1 MKRDNI
7 MSETIKRVYDE
18 MVNKDYFSFEGKLK
32 AGIFIDPGLGSAQAQ
47 KINSFIHG
55 YDGNHDDRIISVSDI
70 FCQKIWITCFICA
83 NLLTE
88 AGLFKQESHNKIAL
102 SEEYNLTGEI
112 KAVVLAECRE
122 FIQTKLLLLRENEK
136 GNNISEKLINDILD
150 MQGCKIRNCNL
161 KIDVAMWIT
170 EYAIRMLLLH
180 EYSHIINNDKE
191 QVTQYTQIE
200 QEKRAD
206 IDAYNTLV
214 NKEDNIISHLGAL
227 CLQSSGLFLNHSL
240 DGYFSHPDRDVRI
253 EYIYNLLP
261 KCEIFKDCLEIFISL
276 WAHVNNQEE
285 SFLQL
290 AQSMSPES
298 LFGYL
303 ETKKKEQINQIIE
316 EGQKHFI
323 NNRNTTK

>member
-1 MKRDNI
+1 MKRHNI
-7 MSETIKRVYDE
+7 MSDTIKKVYDE
-18 MVNKDYFSFEGKLK
+18 MVTKDYFSFEGKLK

-55 YDGNHDDRIISVSDI
+55 YDGDNDDRIISVSDVY
-70 FCQKIWITCFICA
+70 CQKIWITCFICA

-88 AGLFKQESHNKIAL
+88 AGLFKQNSDNKITL
-102 SEEYNLTGEI
+102 SGEYNLTDEI
-112 KAVVLAECRE
+112 KAIVLDECKA
-122 FIQTKLLLLRENEK
+122 FLQTKLSLLKEDDK
-136 GNNISEKLINDILD
+136 VNNISEKLINDILN

-191 QVTQYTQIE
+191 QVTQNTRIE

-214 NKEDNIISHLGAL
+214 KKEDNIISHLGAL

-240 DGYFSHPDRDVRI
+240 DGYSSHPDRDVRI

-303 ETKKKEQINQIIE
+303 ETKKGAN
-316 EGQKHFI
+316 
-323 NNRNTTK
+323 

>member
-1 MKRDNI
+1 
-7 MSETIKRVYDE
+7 
-18 MVNKDYFSFEGKLK
+18 
-32 AGIFIDPGLGSAQAQ
+32 
-47 KINSFIHG
+47 
-55 YDGNHDDRIISVSDI
+55 
-70 FCQKIWITCFICA
+70 
-83 NLLTE
+83 
-88 AGLFKQESHNKIAL
+88 
-102 SEEYNLTGEI
+102 
-112 KAVVLAECRE
+112 
-122 FIQTKLLLLRENEK
+122 
-136 GNNISEKLINDILD
+136 

-240 DGYFSHPDRDVRI
+240 DGYSSHPDRDVRI

>member
-18 MVNKDYFSFEGKLK
+18 MVTKDYFSFEGKLK

-55 YDGNHDDRIISVSDI
+55 YDGDNDDRIISVSDVY
-70 FCQKIWITCFICA
+70 CQKIWITCFICA

-88 AGLFKQESHNKIAL
+88 AGLFKQNSDNKITL
-102 SEEYNLTGEI
+102 SGEYNLTDEI
-112 KAVVLAECRE
+112 KAIVLAECRE
-122 FIQTKLLLLRENEK
+122 FLQTKLSLLRENEK
-136 GNNISEKLINDILD
+136 GNNISEKLINDILN

-161 KIDVAMWIT
+161 KIDAAMWIT

-191 QVTQYTQIE
+191 QVTQNTRIE

-214 NKEDNIISHLGAL
+214 KKEDNIISHLGAL

-240 DGYFSHPDRDVRI
+240 DGYSSHPDRDVRI

>member
-1 MKRDNI
+1 MKRHNI
-7 MSETIKRVYDE
+7 MSDTIKKVYDE
-18 MVNKDYFSFEGKLK
+18 MVTKDYFSFEGKLK

-55 YDGNHDDRIISVSDI
+55 YDGDNDDRIISVSDVY
-70 FCQKIWITCFICA
+70 CQKIWITCFICA

-88 AGLFKQESHNKIAL
+88 AGLFKQNSDNKITL
-102 SEEYNLTGEI
+102 SGEYNLTDEI
-112 KAVVLAECRE
+112 KAIVLDECKA
-122 FIQTKLLLLRENEK
+122 FLQTKLSLLKEDDK
-136 GNNISEKLINDILD
+136 VNNISEKLIDDIQD
-150 MQGCKIRNCNL
+150 MQGCDIRNYNI
-161 KIDVAMWIT
+161 KQSVAMWIT

-180 EYSHIINNDKE
+180 EYSHIINNDNE
-191 QVTQYTQIE
+191 NEEIDTLIE
-200 QEKRAD
+200 HEKRAD
-206 IDAYNTLV
+206 IVAYTALAK
-214 NKEDNIISHLGAL
+214 KENYTITYLGAL

-240 DGYFSHPDRDVRI
+240 EGIFHPDTDVRI

-290 AQSMSPES
+290 AQSMNPES